1 MFDKFAFIP
10 EHIKASSPISPLVIA
25 WKLRHCNMIMRS
37 IIEKKVA
44 STGLFNSQHRLLMIL
59 FHNPN
64 IFSSRNFQRLEISPA
79 PLLQFLSKNLEKAG
93 CIKRTVAKN
102 DNRIHQ
108 IVLTEKGNEIVK
120 ISQKLFGEAENA
132 MLKGFTEEEK
142 TVLTNFLSRIRMN
155 LLEYSKQME
164 D

>member
-64 IFSSRNFQRLEISPA
+64 ISQVEISKRLEISPA
-79 PLLQFLSKNLEKAG
+79 AVAVSLKKLEKAG

-108 IVLTEKGNEIVK
+108 IVLTKKGNEIVK

>member
-1 MFDKFAFIP
+1 MFDKFALIP
-10 EHIKASSPISPLVIA
+10 EHIKALSPTSHIVIA

-44 STGLFNSQHRLLMIL
+44 RTGLFNSQHRLLMIL
-59 FHNPN
+59 FHHPN
-64 IFSSRNFQRLEISPA
+64 ISQVEISRLLEISPA
-79 PLLQFLSKNLEKAG
+79 AVAVSLKKLEKTG

-102 DNRIHQ
+102 DNRTHQ
-108 IVLTEKGNEIVK
+108 IVLTEKGHNIVK
-120 ISQKLFGEAENA
+120 MSQKLFGEAESA

-142 TVLTNFLSRIRMN
+142 TILTDFLSRIRVN

-164 D
+164 E